1 MKKNYYFAAI
11 NTLGYEPYEKNSLD
25 IGVCFED
32 NKLADS
38 FIQDV
43 IKEKSKPTGGK
54 IISRV
59 ACVFNVEMRVV
70 HSDCNYGFKVCNT
83 LDEAYIELNKE
94 RVMPYHNTDEYI
106 SNEEFKH
113 DIHVVV
119 ENDTNRIIGMFEKK
133 TNAESFEQNESFTD
147 CEIKTLRDFANHIDF
162 RKFFFVVDHNE
173 YAVCFSNVDAAL
185 KFMVHVNTAAGY
197 YTAYIKLY
205 TAENYKPQYGR
216 ILKIYNTASQANK
229 KGVFAFESLQ
239 YNKVFNNGHSQLFH
253 VELTDNEGKKE
264 EIARFTSSKYAYRFI
279 EMLKKAK
286 ASEELDIA
294 LVHGTENKNLI
305 ADFTKL
311 MQYASSVSFENFKSV
326 LSLLY
331 RSPKLTD
338 DFVDEIYRSM
348 VGNFPKFYLGLNEYQ
363 REKFLEIVS
372 D

>member
-11 NTLGYEPYEKNSLD
+11 NTLGCEPYEKNSLD

-32 NKLADS
+32 SKLADS
-38 FIQDV
+38 FIQDM
-43 IKEKSKPTGGK
+43 IKEKSKPNGGK

-94 RVMPYHNTDEYI
+94 RVMPYHNTDEFI

-119 ENDTNRIIGMFEKK
+119 EYFTNRIIGVFEKK
-133 TNAESFEQNESFTD
+133 SNAVSFEQNESFTD
-147 CEIKTLRDFANHIDF
+147 CEIKTLRDFENHIDF
-162 RKFFFVVDHNE
+162 RKFFFVVDNNE

-185 KFMVHVNTAAGY
+185 KFMVHVNTTKDY
-197 YTAYIKLY
+197 YVSYTMLC
-205 TAENYKPQYGR
+205 TAENYKPKYGK
-216 ILKIYNTASQANK
+216 ILRIYNTASQASK

-239 YNKVFNNGHSQLFH
+239 YNEIFNNGHSQLFH
-253 VELTDNEGKKE
+253 VELTDNEEKKK
-264 EIARFTSSKYAYRFI
+264 EIARFTSSKEAYRFI

-286 ASEELDIA
+286 TEELDIA

-305 ADFTKL
+305 ADFTKML
-311 MQYASSVSFENFKSV
+311 QFASSVSFENFKSV
-326 LSLLY
+326 LPLLY
-331 RSPKLTD
+331 RRPKLTD

-348 VGNFPKFYLGLNEYQ
+348 VGDFPKFYLGLNECQ
-363 REKFLEIVS
+363 REKLLEIVS

>member
-11 NTLGYEPYEKNSLD
+11 NTLGCKPYEKNSLD

-70 HSDCNYGFKVCNT
+70 DSDCNYGFKVCNT

-94 RVMPYHNTDEYI
+94 RVMPYHNTDESI

-113 DIHVVV
+113 NIHVVV
-119 ENDTNRIIGMFEKK
+119 EEYTNRIIGMFEKES
-133 TNAESFEQNESFTD
+133 NAVNFEQTKCVTA
-147 CEIKTLRDFANHIDF
+147 CEVKTLRDFANRIDF
-162 RKFFFVVDHNE
+162 RKFFFVVDHNQ

-185 KFMVHVNTAAGY
+185 KFMVHVNTTKGY
-197 YTAYIKLY
+197 YVNYTMLC
-205 TAENYKPQYGR
+205 TAENYKPQYGKVLR
-216 ILKIYNTASQANK
+216 IYNTASQASK

-239 YNKVFNNGHSQLFH
+239 YNTVFNTGHSQLFH
-253 VELTDNEGKKE
+253 VELTDSEGNEK
-264 EIARFTSSKYAYRFI
+264 EIARFTSSKDANRFI

-311 MQYASSVSFENFKSV
+311 MQYASSVSFENFNSI
-326 LSLLY
+326 LPLLY
-331 RSPKLTD
+331 RKPKLTD

-363 REKFLEIVS
+363 REKLLEIAS